1 MSEEN
6 LGVFDPYTVTEET
19 EVLILGGGQG
29 ARLYPL
35 TKQRAKPAVPVAGKF
50 RLIDLP
56 LSNCLH
62 SNLPRIYILTQFN
75 SDSLHRHIAQ
85 TYRFDSFSRG
95 FIQILAAQQTPENKD
110 WFQGTA
116 DAVRHALRRFVHRRP
131 KYIVILSG
139 DHLYRMDYRQM
150 LRTHIVNNADV
161 TISVLPVYQQ
171 RASDFG
177 VLKVDEEGRITEFL
191 EKPNSQED
199 LDRLRVPSNL
209 FDKYSLDAKGRG
221 HIASMGIYVF
231 NLQALSDALSEH
243 ATADFGKHIIPSLIR
258 GSKRIFAHFFDGYW
272 EDIGTIRSFYE
283 ANLALTKPVPEFNFY
298 DERHLVYSR
307 PRYLPGTKINQAT
320 IRASIIGDGAIVSGA
335 VIEDSIVGLRGVI
348 AENAQLYRTIMM
360 GADYYDSRGQREE
373 DIPDDAPAL
382 GVGCRSIIKN
392 AIVDKNA
399 RIGSDVRILNEA
411 RIQEAD
417 APNYNIR
424 EGIVVIPRSAII
436 PSGTVI

>member
-1 MSEEN
+1 MTNSDQEKFN
-6 LGVFDPYTVTEET
+6 PYTVTEQT

-35 TKQRAKPAVPVAGKF
+35 TKERAKPAVPMAGKF

-131 KYIVILSG
+131 KYVLILSG
-139 DHLYRMDYRQM
+139 DHLYSMDYRQM
-150 LRTHIVNNADV
+150 LRTHINNNADM
-161 TISVLPVYQQ
+161 TISVLPVNRN

-177 VLKVDEEGRITEFL
+177 ILQVNEEGQIVAFQ
-191 EKPNSQED
+191 EKPTSTED
-199 LDRLRVPSNL
+199 LDRLKVPGNL
-209 FDKYSLDAKGRG
+209 FGKYRMDSKGRE

-231 NLQALSDALSEH
+231 NLQTLSEALMEH
-243 ATADFGKHIIPSLIR
+243 ATSDFGKHLIPALIQ
-258 GSKRIFAHFFDGYW
+258 SKRVFAHFFDGYW

-307 PRYLPGTKINQAT
+307 PRFLPGTKINQAT

-335 VIEDSIVGLRGVI
+335 VIEDCIIGLRGVI

-360 GADYYDSRGQREE
+360 GADYYDSDEQKEE
-373 DIPDDAPAL
+373 DIPSDAPPL
-382 GVGCRSIIKN
+382 GIGSRSIVKN

-411 RIQEAD
+411 GIQTAD
-417 APNYNIR
+417 GPNYCIR
-424 EGIVVIPRSAII
+424 DGIVVIPRSAII
-436 PSGTVI
+436 PSGAVI

>member
-1 MSEEN
+1 MTDEN
-6 LGVFDPYTVTEET
+6 LGKFDPYTVTEET
-19 EVLILGGGQG
+19 EVLILGGGHG
-29 ARLYPL
+29 KRLYPL
-35 TKQRAKPAVPVAGKF
+35 TESRAKPAVPVAGKF

-95 FIQILAAQQTPENKD
+95 FIQILAAQQTPVNKD

-139 DHLYRMDYRQM
+139 DHLYRMDYRQL
-150 LRTHIVNNADV
+150 LRTHIINNADV
-161 TISVLPVYQQ
+161 TISVLPVSRQ

-177 VLKVDEEGRITEFL
+177 ILQVNEEGQITAFQ
-191 EKPNSQED
+191 EKPTSVED
-199 LDRLRVPSNL
+199 LDRLKVPPNL
-209 FDKYSLDAKGRG
+209 FDKFALQSKGRE

-231 NLQALSDALSEH
+231 NMQSLSEALSEH
-243 ATADFGKHIIPSLIR
+243 ASADFGNHIIPALI
-258 GSKRIFAHFFDGYW
+258 GAKRVFSHFFDGYW
-272 EDIGTIRSFYE
+272 EDIGTIRSFYD

-335 VIEDSIVGLRGVI
+335 VIEDSIIGLRGVI

-360 GADYYDSRGQREE
+360 GADYYDSREQREE
-373 DIPDDAPAL
+373 DIPENAPSL

-392 AIVDKNA
+392 AILDKNA
-399 RIGSDVRILNEA
+399 RIGSDVRILNEE

-417 APNYNIR
+417 GPNYCIR
-424 EGIVVIPRSAII
+424 DGIVVIPRSAII
-436 PSGTVI
+436 HSGTVI

>member
-1 MSEEN
+1 MSEEKR
-6 LGVFDPYTVTEET
+6 GVFDPYIDTEST

-29 ARLYPL
+29 SRLYPL
-35 TKQRAKPAVPVAGKF
+35 TKERAKPAVPVGGKF

-95 FIQILAAQQTPENKD
+95 FIQILAAQQTPDNKD

-116 DAVRHALRRFVHRRP
+116 DAVRHALRRFVNRRP
-131 KYIVILSG
+131 KYIMILSG
-139 DHLYRMDYRQM
+139 DHLYRMDYRK
-150 LRTHIVNNADV
+150 LLKTHVENEADV
-161 TISVLPVYQQ
+161 TISVLPIARD

-177 VLKVDEEGRITEFL
+177 ILQVNEEGRITAFQ
-191 EKPNSQED
+191 EKPTSREE
-199 LDRLRVPSNL
+199 LDQLIVPSKL
-209 FDKYSLDAKGRG
+209 FEKYSLESKGRQ

-231 NLQALSDALSEH
+231 NLQSLSESLIEH
-243 ATADFGKHIIPSLIR
+243 SGSPDFGKHIIPALI
-258 GSKRIFAHFFDGYW
+258 GSKRVFAHFFDGYW

-283 ANLALTKPVPEFNFY
+283 ANLALTRPVPEFNFY

-307 PRYLPGTKINQAT
+307 PRFLPGTKVNQAT

-335 VIEDSIVGLRGVI
+335 VIEDCIIGLRGVI

-360 GADYYDSRGQREE
+360 GADYYDSYEQRQE
-373 DIPDDAPAL
+373 DIPKNAPPL
-382 GVGCRSIIKN
+382 GIGSRSIVKN

-399 RIGSDVRILNEA
+399 RIGADVRILNEA
-411 RIQEAD
+411 HVQEAD
-417 APNYNIR
+417 GPNYYIR
-424 EGIVVIPRSAII
+424 DGIVVIPRSAII